1 MISTREKWG
10 RFLCGIIAFAFILML
25 NTSVMAEEAPV
36 LWFDVQL
43 ADDTVINDTLEKQD
57 VPNIE
62 LLGFSFPV
70 YTLEIP
76 KGTENVYIYKSTVEG
91 SSDTTLN
98 LVIYPLTEDKTDV
111 KEALSFRR
119 TNGGPSVCKMPVK
132 TSSDDPYIIIDDTM
146 SRTLALYFKEAAEP
160 SVKALSARGNAGYE
174 GNLYSCLVGATF
186 ADAAETDVA
195 KFYITDKEDGT
206 SADAL
211 EGTVVEK
218 NVKGCPSMWT
228 VPEALKLKA
237 NLKAGKYY
245 VAVELGD
252 SRQYYPVT
260 IYSDAK
266 TYAKATIDNL
276 VKWYGETGLKVGD
289 DYVGLAREQDTGTDW
304 EAYIFGALGYK
315 ADDPLLTNT
324 EGKTYLDMKAEKF
337 ANMSEEDL
345 VKNDGSAPA
354 AKILSRQIL
363 GIAGLGGDPRDVGGK
378 DLIKALISLA
388 YKDYDIAGGELNLDE
403 KGGLKVRIADNDTI
417 AEGYFLLALEVC
429 NATPEEGYTEEVR
442 AAGLRTIINAW
453 GNATVTGEAS
463 GDFSGNGSK
472 ILSDY
477 YSMTLY
483 PLYFMN
489 DVEGM
494 EGEAN
499 KLLENFAKNYQQV
512 IKNGSKMNVFSV
524 AVATSALATG
534 GLTFDEYT
542 TDAGWQD
549 ADGQYEISKL
559 LSSVMDDGSMG
570 VMTTGRMATYE
581 VFQGLVDIYNGKT
594 CFVKAHETFE
604 ATYPQYSR
612 AVQEFNELLKTL
624 PAADKVTLN
633 DENTI
638 AKVRAAYDKLT
649 DGQKEAVGE
658 DASKALTAAEA
669 AWQEA
674 YKGLAARFTDV
685 KAGDWFFDDVV
696 YALHKGIMVGMT
708 ETTFGPDAN
717 VTRGQFVTILGR
729 YAGIKDATKDAPA
742 ETKFKD
748 VAADQY
754 YASHVAWAA
763 EKGIVK
769 GTSETTFDPN
779 AKITRQDMCVIMAR
793 YAAYAEID
801 LGESS
806 KAEAFGDDEKIAD
819 YAKGAV
825 YSMRDAG
832 IINGM
837 GENIFAPQNFS
848 TRAQAAKVI
857 HLLLE
862 R

>member
-1 MISTREKWG
+1 MKLSKQ
-10 RFLCGIIAFAFILML
+10 
-25 NTSVMAEEAPV
+25 
-36 LWFDVQL
+36 QL
-43 ADDTVINDTLEKQD
+43 AAE
-57 VPNIE
+57 NITFDYKVDGNNRLVN
-62 LLGFSFPV
+62 LL
-70 YTLEIP
+70 T
-76 KGTENVYIYKSTVEG
+76 GTYDSTG
-91 SSDTTLN
+91 ILTDTTSTACAPKVGVTITPSLLKASYEEGDTGYGFQ
-98 LVIYPLTEDKTDV
+98 LVFPMSMAKQRFYLYLAPYNPEIK
-111 KEALSFRR
+111 AI
-119 TNGGPSVCKMPVK
+119 SV
-132 TSSDDPYIIIDDTM
+132 
-146 SRTLALYFKEAAEP
+146 
-160 SVKALSARGNAGYE
+160 RGNAGFE
-174 GNLYSCLVGATF
+174 GNLFGCLVGATF
-186 ADAAETDVA
+186 LDTEDTAAV

-206 SADAL
+206 SDDAL
-211 EGTVVEK
+211 EGSLVEK
-218 NVKGCPSMWT
+218 TVGECPNSWNT
-228 VPEALKLKA
+228 TKAQEIKLKA
-237 NLKAGKYY
+237 NLKAGHYW
-245 VAVELGD
+245 VAAEMGN

-260 IYSDAK
+260 IYSDAR
-266 TYAKATIDNL
+266 TYAKTTIDNL
-276 VKWYGETGLKVGD
+276 VKWYTEKGFKTEDGKYYYGLS
-289 DYVGLAREQDTGTDW
+289 REVDTGTDW

-315 ADDPLLTNT
+315 ADDPILVA
-324 EGKTYLDMKAEKF
+324 GKTYLDMKAEKF
-337 ANMSEEDL
+337 AKMSEASL
-345 VKNDGSAPA
+345 VENDGAAPA
-354 AKILSRQIL
+354 AKVLARQIL

-403 KGGLKVRIADNDTI
+403 KGGLKVRLADNDTI

-442 AAGLRTIINAW
+442 AAGLRTILNAW
-453 GNATVTGEAS
+453 GDADVTGEGS
-463 GDFSGNGSK
+463 SDFNTNGSTY
-472 ILSDY
+472 ISDY

-512 IKNGSKMNVFSV
+512 VKNGSKMNVFSV

-534 GLTFDEYT
+534 GLTLEEYT

-559 LSSVMDDGSMG
+559 LSAVMEDGSMG

-581 VFQGLVDIYNGKT
+581 VFQGLLDIYNGKT

-779 AKITRQDMCVIMAR
+779 AKITRQDMCVMMAR
-793 YAAYAEID
+793 YAAYAKID

-819 YAKGAV
+819 YAKEAV

-837 GENIFAPQNFS
+837 GENIFAPQSFS